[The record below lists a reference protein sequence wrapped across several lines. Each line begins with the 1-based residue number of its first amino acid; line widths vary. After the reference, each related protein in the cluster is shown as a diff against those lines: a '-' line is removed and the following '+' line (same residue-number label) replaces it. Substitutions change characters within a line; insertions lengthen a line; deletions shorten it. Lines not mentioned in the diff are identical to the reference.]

1 MRTIWIAGF
10 AILMTVCAL
19 LVTSAA
25 GAEGTPPIKAIVW
38 LDAVKYGNGETATIK
53 YLVTIPAQITLTIT
67 KPDGTTVNIGPKP
80 AQAGTVLTEQ
90 VQSSAPA
97 GTRQVTLTA
106 KAGGNTATASTSYEA
121 TGGLPQGL
129 VAQNLGQEQPGD
141 QGQQGQQQNF
151 VQDQGQMV
159 DQGMNGDQGQMP
171 PADQGQGFAGD
182 QGQGQN
188 EDMGEPLAT
197 G

>member
-10 AILMTVCAL
+10 AILMAVCAL
-19 LVTSAA
+19 LVTRAA
-25 GAEGTPPIKAIVW
+25 GATGTPPIKAIVW

-67 KPDGTTVNIGPKP
+67 KPDGTTVNIGPKQ

-90 VQSSAPA
+90 VQSSPPA
-97 GTRQVTLTA
+97 GVRQVTLTA
-106 KAGGNTATASTSYEA
+106 RAGGNTATATTSYEA

-141 QGQQGQQQNF
+141 QGQQNQLIG
-151 VQDQGQMV
+151 
-159 DQGMNGDQGQMP
+159 GDQGQEQP
-171 PADQGQGFAGD
+171 PFDEGQQYTGD
-182 QGQGQN
+182 QGQEQPTDEGQGLT
-188 EDMGEPLAT
+188 EG
-197 G
+197 